1 MRCFPGGEG
10 DNPAIMRCNKTG
22 KKASI
27 LEKETR
33 KGIKKERKKEKK
45 KGKEK
50 RVTKRPTVQSCYPS
64 RTYRLAYERP
74 LGGLGERIVK

>member
-1 MRCFPGGEG
+1 MRCFLGKEG

-33 KGIKKERKKEKK
+33 KGIKKERKKRRR
-45 KGKEK
+45 EK
-50 RVTKRPTVQSCYPS
+50 RN
-64 RTYRLAYERP
+64 E
-74 LGGLGERIVK
+74 